1 MTDVTVKALFPTP
14 FMKVS
19 DLLPADL
26 VAACVDHIMTAD
38 TQINAKSALLR
49 HTVIADPTGDSP
61 YQRIDQLVKPY
72 LVQFGQLL
80 FGQELDW
87 SIKEIWTN
95 VLEPGGSQ
103 AIHAHSNSFIS
114 GIIYLTESHPS
125 ARTVFHRSIG
135 GREFIFSN
143 DNPNADIG
151 AFNGNKWIG
160 PTTHPGDLVL
170 YPSYLLHEVPRNE
183 GQRRMTIALNA
194 IPDRLDTWGYTIRFS
209 SHRSEAG
216 SGNRNE

>member
-19 DLLPADL
+19 SLLPADL
-26 VAACVDHIMTAD
+26 VQACVEHILAAD
-38 TQINAKSALLR
+38 TQINAKSSLLR
-49 HTVIADPTGDSP
+49 HTDIADPATESP
-61 YQRIDQLVKPY
+61 YQRVNELVTPH

-80 FGQELDW
+80 FGQELIW
-87 SIKEIWTN
+87 LIKEIWTN
-95 VLEPGGSQ
+95 VLEPGGHQ

-125 ARTVFHRSIG
+125 ARTVFHRNIG

-143 DNPNADIG
+143 DNPNANIG
-151 AFNGNKWIG
+151 PYNGNKWVG
-160 PTTHPGDLVL
+160 PETHPGDMVL

-209 SHRSEAG
+209 SHQTER
-216 SGNRNE
+216 